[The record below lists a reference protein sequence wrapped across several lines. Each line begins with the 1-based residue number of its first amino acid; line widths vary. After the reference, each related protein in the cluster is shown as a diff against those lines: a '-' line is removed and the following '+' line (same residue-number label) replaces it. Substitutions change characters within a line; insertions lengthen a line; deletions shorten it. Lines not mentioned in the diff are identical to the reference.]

1 MKKYQLSLLLLMM
14 INLSLMAGTNR
25 PGLYGFAP
33 AYPEKVPEIFYS
45 DVKSPNLTR
54 ETEFILLL
62 SIDNSGNVLS
72 INVLDEKEPLAGE
85 YAKQFLTNCN
95 FVPALLNKNEVTSI
109 LPVKIR
115 INPRI
120 QTPDFQFPID
130 SEFNIADPDF
140 FYYTFGF
147 NNISLPEINYF
158 PKYFCNIDWNDSLD
172 LYPYI
177 LLQLDLDEQGEVKN
191 VKEILSTYS
200 NYTTTLMSA
209 SLWSEFV
216 PAKVNDTNISSSPY
230 LLISFFPQIYYPT
243 QKYYYNQSDTLSIH
257 NKKRLRIIPDII
269 NIIQKPIPRSVEGDN
284 IRISNIPRLLNDT
297 LGLYVTVD
305 TSGIAKILRAG
316 KTNKDTYRIMHEIF
330 SRVKFYPAIGFDG
343 KPVKYDGLLQLI
355 INGSEK
361 VRIKYLW

>member
-1 MKKYQLSLLLLMM
+1 MKKYQLLLLLLLM
-14 INLSLMAGTNR
+14 INLSLMAEANR
-25 PGLYGFAP
+25 PGIYGFAP
-33 AYPEKVPEIFYS
+33 SYPEKVPEIFSS
-45 DVKSPNLTR
+45 DVKSPSLTR

-62 SIDNSGNVLS
+62 TIDNNGKVSD
-72 INVLDEKEPLAGE
+72 INVADDKDHQAGE
-85 YAKQFLTNCN
+85 YARQFLTNCS
-95 FVPALLNKNEVTSI
+95 FVPALLNNNKVTSI
-109 LPVKIR
+109 LPIKFR

-120 QTPDFQFPID
+120 QTPDFKFPID

-140 FYYTFGF
+140 YYYTFGF

-177 LLQLDLDEQGEVKN
+177 LLRLDLDEKGEVKN

-209 SLWSEFV
+209 SLWSEFI
-216 PAKVNDTNISSSPY
+216 PAKVNDSNIACSSY
-230 LLISFFPQIYYPT
+230 LLISLFPQIYYPT
-243 QKYYYNQSDTLSIH
+243 QKYYNNQSDTLSIH
-257 NKKRLRIIPDII
+257 DKTRLKIIPDTI

-284 IRISNIPRLLNDT
+284 IRISNIPRRLIDT

-305 TSGIAKILRAG
+305 TSGMAKIIRAG
-316 KTNKDTYRIMHEIF
+316 KTSKDTYRIMHEVF